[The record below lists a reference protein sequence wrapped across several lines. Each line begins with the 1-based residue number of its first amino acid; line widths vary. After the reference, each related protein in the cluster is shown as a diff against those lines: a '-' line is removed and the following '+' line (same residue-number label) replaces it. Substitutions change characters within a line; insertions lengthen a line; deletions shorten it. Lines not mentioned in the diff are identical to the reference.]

1 MATALGAAI
10 RNLRRAPAFTGL
22 VVLTLALGIGATTAM
37 FSVVDAVVIR
47 PLQAQAPP
55 PTFELPAPTGTAL
68 IGTTRWVVTD
78 NSRDE
83 MFAPGRKRDIEI
95 VAWYPASA
103 ASDRPAPYMRDG
115 MEEVL
120 SFARLA
126 KLGDA
131 FNGLASVKTHAT
143 IDALPALTPAPFPVI
158 VFQHGYTGLPS
169 SHTALMEDLA
179 SHGWAVLNLIHPYE
193 ATGAM
198 LADGTVVTF
207 TDQRNA
213 LRSGIM
219 DVLNEWGPEGPTM
232 DKIVVASD
240 DREREKLLRGYLANL
255 KNTEQ
260 VVKRWTLDARY
271 ALDHLPKAGAAA
283 RLVSKLDLTR
293 LGAAGH
299 SMGGV
304 ASAQFCLEDRRCKA
318 GLNLDGIPQYGNM
331 IDTPMPAP
339 FLMVY
344 SGRAGR
350 AGASDLIYRR
360 SASKYYRVDVKDTL
374 HLDFTDM
381 NFWGGPLRQRGAYGK
396 IDPARAAEITRLVV
410 REFFGQEILKQLS
423 AFLAGKQPMSNV
435 TVVELRKP

>member
-1 MATALGAAI
+1 MTGTSAGKLEFTPRIALAFLLVSTAFASAQTP
-10 RNLRRAPAFTGL
+10 APL
-22 VVLTLALGIGATTAM
+22 
-37 FSVVDAVVIR
+37 
-47 PLQAQAPP
+47 
-55 PTFELPAPTGTAL
+55 FELPAPTGKSAV
-68 IGTTRWVVTD
+68 GTTRWVVTD
-78 NSRDE
+78 TSRDE
-83 MFAPGRKRDIEI
+83 LFAPGRKRDIEI
-95 VAWYPASA
+95 VAWYPAA
-103 ASDRPAPYMRDG
+103 APSSQPAPYIRDG
-115 MEEVL
+115 MEEVQ

-131 FNGLASVKTHAT
+131 FDGLAAVRTHAT
-143 IDALPALTPAPFPVI
+143 LDAAPASSPGRFPVI
-158 VFQHGYTGLPS
+158 LFQHGYTGLPS

-207 TDQRNA
+207 TDEKNA
-213 LRSGIM
+213 MRSGIM
-219 DVLNEWGPEGPTM
+219 DVLNEWGPEGATM
-232 DKIVVASD
+232 EKITAAPD
-240 DREREKLLRGYLANL
+240 DAERETLMRGYLTLL
-255 KNTEQ
+255 KNADQ

-271 ALDHLPKAGAAA
+271 ALDHLPASGAPGRIA
-283 RLVSKLDLTR
+283 SKLDLSR

-304 ASAQFCLEDRRCKA
+304 AGAQFCVEDRRCKA
-318 GLNLDGIPQYGNM
+318 ALNLDGIPQYGTM

-350 AGASDLIYRR
+350 AGASDIIYKR

-396 IDPARAAEITRLVV
+396 IDPARAAAITRMIA
-410 REFFGQEILKQLS
+410 REFFGQEVLSQPS
-423 AFLAGKQPMSNV
+423 AFLSGKQPMTDVS
-435 TVVELRKP
+435 VVELRKP

>member
-1 MATALGAAI
+1 MTRLTPFALFAA
-10 RNLRRAPAFTGL
+10 LCMTP
-22 VVLTLALGIGATTAM
+22 
-37 FSVVDAVVIR
+37 S
-47 PLQAQAPP
+47 AQT
-55 PTFELPAPTGTAL
+55 PTFELPPPTGKL
-68 IGTTRWVVTD
+68 PIGTTRWVATD
-78 NSRDE
+78 TSRDE
-83 MFAPGRKRDIEI
+83 LFAPGKKHDIEI
-95 VAWYPASA
+95 VAWYPRQAGA
-103 ASDRPAPYMRDG
+103 AGTTAPYLRDG
-115 MEEVL
+115 MEEVA

-131 FNGLASVKTHAT
+131 FSGLAAVKTHAAL
-143 IDALPALTPAPFPVI
+143 DASPARSPARFPVI

-179 SHGWAVLNLIHPYE
+179 SHGWAVLNVIHPYE

-207 TDQRNA
+207 TDEKNA
-213 LRSGIM
+213 MRSGIM

-232 DKIVVASD
+232 DKIVAVTD
-240 DREREKLLRGYLANL
+240 EVEQEKLLRAYLANL
-255 KNTEQ
+255 KNTDN

-271 ALDHLPKAGAAA
+271 VLDHLPTAGAAG
-283 RLVSKLDLTR
+283 RLATTLALRR

-304 ASAQFCLEDRRCKA
+304 ASAQFCLDDRRCKA
-318 GLNLDGIPQYGNM
+318 GLNLDGIPQYGAM

-344 SGRAGR
+344 SGRPGR

-381 NFWGGPLRQRGAYGK
+381 NYWGGPLRQRGAYGK
-396 IDPARAAEITRLVV
+396 IDPARAADITRMIV
-410 REFFGQEILKQLS
+410 REFFAQEILKQPS
-423 AFLAGKQPMSNV
+423 AFLAGKRPMPDV

>member
-1 MATALGAAI
+1 MATALRAAI

-22 VVLTLALGIGATTAM
+22 VVLAALAVTLHSQIP
-37 FSVVDAVVIR
+37 I
-47 PLQAQAPP
+47 
-55 PTFELPAPTGTAL
+55 PTFELPAPIGKFP

-78 NSRDE
+78 SSRDE
-83 MFAPGRKRDIEI
+83 MFAPGKKRDIEI
-95 VAWYPASA
+95 VAWYPATA
-103 ASDRPAPYMRDG
+103 ATGLPAPYMRDG
-115 MEEVL
+115 MEEVV

-143 IDALPALTPAPFPVI
+143 IDAPPASTPARFPVI

-207 TDQRNA
+207 TDEKNA
-213 LRSGIM
+213 MRSGIM
-219 DVLNEWGPEGPTM
+219 DVLNEWGPEGPTV
-232 DKIVVASD
+232 DKIVAITDEV
-240 DREREKLLRGYLANL
+240 EKEKLLRGYLVNL
-255 KNTEQ
+255 KNTDQ
-260 VVKRWTLDARY
+260 VVKRWTLDAKY
-271 ALDHLPKAGAAA
+271 ALDHLPAGGAGG
-283 RLVSKLDLTR
+283 RISSKLDLTR

-304 ASAQFCLEDRRCKA
+304 ASAQFCLDDRRCKA
-318 GLNLDGIPQYGNM
+318 GLNLDGIPQYGAM
-331 IDTPMPAP
+331 IDTLMPAP

-350 AGASDLIYRR
+350 AGANDLIYRR

-381 NFWGGPLRQRGAYGK
+381 NYWGGPLRQRGAYGK
-396 IDPARAAEITRLVV
+396 IDPARAAEITRMIV
-410 REFFGQEILKQLS
+410 REFFAQEILKQPS
-423 AFLAGKQPMSNV
+423 AFLAGTQRMTDV